1 MNTTTETIF
10 IRAPNVLSKITG
22 TTNQHRPKLVLASG
36 SVRRLDLLK
45 NINVFPEVIDPSNIE
60 EKPFHNEM
68 PYHFALRMAKEK
80 AHGIAPKHPNAF
92 VLAAD
97 TVVCR
102 GRRILPKAEN
112 LSDAKFCLELLSGH
126 RHKVWTAVY
135 LISGDTKSGSRSVQT
150 IVKFKRLTE
159 REIFAYMESN
169 EWQDKAGG
177 YAIQGYASVF
187 VSWIRGSYSN
197 IVGLP
202 LFETSALLE
211 GSGYSKKFNEPASFT
226 GSRD

>member
-1 MNTTTETIF
+1 
-10 IRAPNVLSKITG
+10 LSKKTEL
-22 TTNQHRPKLVLASG
+22 TNHHRSKLVLASA
-36 SVRRLDLLK
+36 STRRLDLLQS
-45 NINVFPEVIDPSNIE
+45 INVFPDVIDPAEIE
-60 EKPFHNEM
+60 EIPFRNEM
-68 PYHFALRMAKEK
+68 PHHFALRMAKEK
-80 AHGIAPKHPNAF
+80 AHGVASRHPNAF

-102 GRRILPKAEN
+102 GRRILPKAETP
-112 LSDAKFCLELLSGH
+112 SEAKFCLELLSGN
-126 RHKVWTAVY
+126 RHNVWTSVY
-135 LISGDTKSGSRSVQT
+135 LIPGDTKASSRTVQT
-150 IVKFKRLTE
+150 LVKFKRLTE
-159 REIFAYMESN
+159 GEVCAYVKSN

-211 GSGYSKKFNEPASFT
+211 GSGYSKKPSEPTNLASAK
-226 GSRD
+226 D